1 MQNKNKIERDASPN
15 ESQLQAIHTAECPL
29 LIIAGPGSGKTFTLV
44 ERAFCLIAEK
54 KVPPENIL
62 ISTFTEKAAREIIT
76 RLSNKLLENNL
87 YVNLHEMYIGTMHSI
102 FLRILEE
109 NKEATHR
116 RDNLVFD
123 DFDQKFFVY
132 NQIWHIRAKFPSIPV
147 FNHSK
152 PRNWQETIEL
162 VKLFNT
168 CTEEAIDSTDLMK
181 SSDSALIDLGKAYR
195 FYLDA
200 LKAENAYDFAVIQ
213 RATMNLFKEHPEV
226 LNQMQEKIKYLM
238 IDEYQDTNTIQEIL
252 IFLLIRKHSR
262 ICVVG
267 DDDQALYRFRGA
279 SVQNI
284 LEFPKRFM
292 TNVCSVIKLE
302 TNYRSHPK
310 IIDFFSDFIAQEE
323 WQLNGTI
330 FRHPK
335 KIHSPVHITF
345 PAMKPVLRVMGNDED
360 KWHQELLSFI
370 RHLQQSGIVSD
381 LNQIAFLF
389 RSLKGD
395 KVIRLIKFFEENGIP
410 VYAPRSDYFF
420 KRTETRLFLGAILSM
435 FPQYRD
441 IRQWNDNYSMDIWNY
456 YDEACLEPFVALIQQ
471 TENSKLL
478 EYCRNRAYLFTHLAK
493 PTDLNFTHLV
503 YELLQF
509 PLMAQFVENE
519 KTARN
524 VAILTQLLTRF
535 EHFYNISVI
544 TPKNLEF
551 CIKHLFNI
559 FFHFLKQGGINEY
572 EDEEEYAPSGC
583 ISFLTIHQAKGL
595 EFPIVCVGSLHTSP
609 RKDYDEFDVLLQDY
623 YRKKPFEPID
633 KIKYYDF
640 RRLFYT
646 AFSRAQNLLVL
657 TDVEKEGRGKTPS
670 KHFDESYSQT
680 TDWKAADLNPDLIR
694 LKPIKD
700 VNIKKEYSFN
710 SHINLFETCPR
721 QYQFLQHLE
730 FSPSR
735 RGSMLFGTLVH
746 QSIEDIHKHVL
757 KNGVNGLHE
766 AQITDWF
773 ETNYKILS
781 TREKQYL
788 SEDVKQA
795 AHRQVINYFQRNRNE
810 LDQVREAEVSVSL
823 VKKDYILKGTIDL
836 IKGKGNTVEIIDF
849 KSEAKPDV
857 SDVQSYQRY
866 QKQLEMYAHIVEE
879 RHGLNVSQMH
889 LYYTGEGNGNPL
901 VTFEKNQRHIDQ
913 TMQEFDG
920 IVNRIENK
928 DFQISQRP
936 KRICRSCDLRF
947 YCDFKGCDMKN

>member
-1 MQNKNKIERDASPN
+1 MPDKEKKSSAALPN
-15 ESQLQAIHTAECPL
+15 SAQIAAIQSTDRPL

-44 ERAFCLIAEK
+44 ERAFYLIAEK
-54 KVPPENIL
+54 NIPPESIL

-76 RLSNKLLENNL
+76 RLSNKLIENDL
-87 YVNLHEMYIGTMHSI
+87 HVNLNEIYIGTLHSI

-109 NKEATHR
+109 N
-116 RDNLVFD
+116 RDTTQQKNLAVFD
-123 DFDQKFFVY
+123 DFDQKFIVY
-132 NQIWHIRAKFPSIPV
+132 NKIWEFKEKFPAIPV
-147 FNHSK
+147 FQKNKS
-152 PRNWQETIEL
+152 NWQQALEL
-162 VKLFNT
+162 VRLFNI
-168 CTEEAIDSTDLMK
+168 CTEESLNHIE
-181 SSDSALIDLGKAYR
+181 LIQSVHQEILDFGYAYLY
-195 FYLDA
+195 YLNL
-200 LKAENAYDFAVIQ
+200 LKNENAYDFSNIQ
-213 RATMNLFKEHPEV
+213 RGALFLFRDHPEV
-226 LNQMQEKIKYLM
+226 LEALQSKIQFLM
-238 IDEYQDTNTIQEIL
+238 IDEYQDTNTVQETL
-252 IFLLIRKHSR
+252 IFLLCNKHGR
-262 ICVVG
+262 VCVVG

-279 SVQNI
+279 TVRNI
-284 LEFPKRFM
+284 LEFAHHFSKDSCKI
-292 TNVCSVIKLE
+292 VKLE
-302 TNYRSHPK
+302 VNYRSHPG
-310 IIDFFSDFIAQEE
+310 IINFYSDFISQEE
-323 WQLNGTI
+323 WQIDGAM
-330 FRHPK
+330 FRHQK
-335 KIHSPVHITF
+335 KIQPPEHIDF
-345 PAMKPVLRVMGNDED
+345 PDMYPVLKVMGSDED
-360 KWHQELLSFI
+360 EWNQEILAFI
-370 RHLQQSGIVSD
+370 HTLKRQKIITD

-395 KVIRLIKFFEENGIP
+395 KVVDLIKFLEENGIP

-420 KRTETRLFLGAILSM
+420 KRTETKLFLGALLAM
-435 FPQYRD
+435 FPQYKN
-441 IRQWNDNYSMDIWNY
+441 IRQWSKDVAMDIWNY
-456 YDEACLEPFVALIQQ
+456 YDEECLAPFVSIMQQ
-471 TENSKLL
+471 PDNKNLL
-478 EYCRNRAYLFTHLAK
+478 AFCRKRAQEFSHLTAA
-493 PTDLNFTHLV
+493 TDYNLTGLV
-503 YELLQF
+503 YQLLQF
-509 PLMAQFVENE
+509 PFLAQFVEHE

-551 CIKHLFNI
+551 SLKHLFNI

-583 ISFLTIHQAKGL
+583 VSFLTIHQAKGM

-609 RKDYDEFDVLLQDY
+609 RKDYNEFDVLLQDY
-623 YRKKPFEPID
+623 YRKSPFEPID
-633 KIKYYDF
+633 KIKYFDF

-657 TDVEKEGRGKTPS
+657 TDVEKQGQGKTPS
-670 KHFDESYSQT
+670 KHFTQSYQQT
-680 TDWKAADLNPDLIR
+680 VDWREVDFNPDV
-694 LKPIKD
+694 LKINPIKD
-700 VNIKKEYSFN
+700 VNIKKEYSFS

-766 AQITDWF
+766 AQVTNWF

-795 AHRQVINYFQRNRNE
+795 AQRQVINYFQRNVSE
-810 LDQVREAEVSVSL
+810 LDKVREAEVSVSL

-836 IKGKGNTVEIIDF
+836 IKGKGDTVEIIDF

-857 SDVQSYQRY
+857 SDAQSYQRY
-866 QKQLEMYAHIVEE
+866 QKQLETYAHIVEE

-901 VTFEKNQRHIDQ
+901 ITFEKNQRHIDQ

-920 IVNRIENK
+920 IVNRIENR

-936 KRICRSCDLRF
+936 KRVCWSCDLRF
-947 YCDFKGCDMKN
+947 YCDFRD

>member
-1 MQNKNKIERDASPN
+1 MQTQHKIERDTFPN
-15 ESQLQAIHTAECPL
+15 AAQLQAIHTTDCPL
-29 LIIAGPGSGKTFTLV
+29 LIIAGPGSGKTYTLV
-44 ERAFCLIAEK
+44 ERAFYLIAEK
-54 KVPPENIL
+54 NIPPENIL

-76 RLSNKLLENNL
+76 RLSNKLIENNL
-87 YVNLHEMYIGTMHSI
+87 NINLNEMYIGTLHSI

-109 NKEATHR
+109 KKEVTHR
-116 RDNLVFD
+116 RDHLVFD

-132 NQIWHIRAKFPSIPV
+132 NHIWDFKIEFPAIPI
-147 FNHSK
+147 FQ
-152 PRNWQETIEL
+152 PRRSNWQMALEL
-162 VKLFNT
+162 VRLFNI
-168 CTEEAIDSTDLMK
+168 CTEEALNPGK
-181 SSDSALIDLGKAYR
+181 LIAAENAAVSDLGKAYQE
-195 FYLDA
+195 YLN
-200 LKAENAYDFAVIQ
+200 LISNQNAYDFSTIQ
-213 RATMNLFKEHPEV
+213 KATMILFRDHPDV
-226 LNQMQEKIKYLM
+226 LQALQEKIQYLM

-252 IFLLIRKHSR
+252 IFLLGRKHGQ

-279 SVQNI
+279 TVRNI
-284 LEFPKRFM
+284 LEFANHFASEACKIF
-292 TNVCSVIKLE
+292 KLE
-302 TNYRSHPK
+302 TNYRSHPA
-310 IIDFFSDFIAQEE
+310 IINFYADFMAQEE
-323 WQLNGTI
+323 WQVNGTL

-335 KIHSPVHITF
+335 KIKPPATVKF
-345 PAMKPVLRVMGNDED
+345 PDMYPVLKVMGSDEHE
-360 KWHQELLSFI
+360 WHREILAFI
-370 RHLQQSGIVSD
+370 RTLQQEKIITD

-395 KVIRLIKFFEENGIP
+395 KVVGLIKFLEENGIP
-410 VYAPRSDYFF
+410 VYAPRSDFFF
-420 KRTETRLFLGAILSM
+420 KRSETKMFLGALLAM
-435 FPQYRD
+435 FPQYKNL
-441 IRQWNDNYSMDIWNY
+441 RQWSDDVALDIWEY
-456 YDEACLEPFVALIQQ
+456 YDEECLAPFMRIMQQ
-471 TENSKLL
+471 PDNKKLL
-478 EYCRNRAYLFTHLAK
+478 AFCRKRAHEFSNLTA
-493 PTDLNFTHLV
+493 PTDYNFTGLI
-503 YELLQF
+503 YQLLQF
-509 PLMAQFVENE
+509 PFFAQFVEQE

-544 TPKNLEF
+544 TPKNIDFSLSR
-551 CIKHLFNI
+551 LFNI

-572 EDEEEYAPSGC
+572 EDEEQYAPSGC
-583 ISFLTIHQAKGL
+583 VSFLTIHQAKGL

-609 RKDYDEFDVLLQDY
+609 RRNYSEFDVLLQDY
-623 YRKKPFEPID
+623 YRKPPFEPID
-633 KIKYYDF
+633 KITYYDF

-670 KHFDESYSQT
+670 KHFTQSYQQT
-680 TDWKAADLNPDLIR
+680 VNWRDVDFDPQVLK

-795 AHRQVINYFQRNRNE
+795 AQRQVINYFQRNRNE
-810 LDQVREAEVSVSL
+810 LEKVRDAEVNVSL

-836 IKGKGNTVEIIDF
+836 IKGKGDTVEIIDF

-866 QKQLEMYAHIVEE
+866 QKQLETYAHIVEE
-879 RHGLNVSQMH
+879 RHGLHVSQMH
-889 LYYTGEGNGNPL
+889 LYYTGETNGNPL
-901 VTFEKNQRHIDQ
+901 ISFEKDPRHIDQ
-913 TMQEFDG
+913 TMQEFDA
-920 IVNRIENK
+920 IVNQIENK
-928 DFQISQRP
+928 DFRISQRP

-947 YCDFKGCDMKN
+947 YCDFKGCDKS

>member
-1 MQNKNKIERDASPN
+1 MQNEHKTKRGSFPNAS
-15 ESQLQAIHTAECPL
+15 QIHAIQTTKCPL

-44 ERAFCLIAEK
+44 ERAYHLIADEK
-54 KVPPENIL
+54 VSPENIL

-76 RLSNKLLENNL
+76 RLSNKLIENDLN
-87 YVNLHEMYIGTMHSI
+87 VNLHEMYIGTLHSI
-102 FLRILEE
+102 FLKILEE
-109 NKEATHR
+109 NREATHR
-116 RDNLVFD
+116 RDYRVLD

-132 NQIWHIRAKFPSIPV
+132 NRIKHFCAQFPAIPV
-147 FNHSK
+147 FNHNGF
-152 PRNWQETIEL
+152 NWKKSGEL
-162 VKLFNT
+162 VRLFNI
-168 CTEEAIDSTDLMK
+168 CTEEAIDP
-181 SSDSALIDLGKAYR
+181 ANLIASENPAISDLGRAYQY
-195 FYLDA
+195 YLN
-200 LKAENAYDFAVIQ
+200 LLHEENAYDFSCIQ
-213 RATMNLFKEHPEV
+213 RATMMLFRNHPEV
-226 LNQMQEKIKYLM
+226 LATLQDKIKYLM

-252 IFLLIRKHSR
+252 IFLLGRRHGR

-279 SVQNI
+279 TVRNI
-284 LEFPKRFM
+284 LEFANHFSKGSCKIVR
-292 TNVCSVIKLE
+292 LE
-302 TNYRSHPK
+302 TNYRSHPE
-310 IIDFFSDFIAQEE
+310 IINFYSDFMAQEE
-323 WQLNGTI
+323 WQVNGTL

-335 KIHSPVHITF
+335 KIQPPEHSDF
-345 PAMKPVLRVMGNDED
+345 PDLYPVLRVIGNDED
-360 KWHQELLSFI
+360 GWHQEILAFI
-370 RHLQQSGIVSD
+370 RTLQQQNIITD

-395 KVIRLIKFFEENGIP
+395 KVVGLIKFLEENGIP

-420 KRTETRLFLGAILSM
+420 KRTEIKMFLGALLAM
-435 FPQYRD
+435 FPQYKNL
-441 IRQWNDNYSMDIWNY
+441 RQWSDEVALDIWDY
-456 YDEACLEPFVALIQQ
+456 YDDECLAPFVRIMQQ
-471 TENSKLL
+471 PDNKNLL
-478 EYCRNRAYLFTHLAK
+478 AFCRQRAQQFRNLTST
-493 PTDLNFTHLV
+493 TDYNFTGLV
-503 YELLQF
+503 YQLLQF
-509 PLMAQFVENE
+509 PFLAQFVEQE

-535 EHFYNISVI
+535 EHFYNISVL
-544 TPKNLEF
+544 TPKNIDFALTR
-551 CIKHLFNI
+551 LFNL

-572 EDEEEYAPSGC
+572 EDQEEYAPSGC
-583 ISFLTIHQAKGL
+583 VSFLTIHQAKGM

-609 RKDYDEFDVLLQDY
+609 RKDYNEFDVLLQDY
-623 YRKKPFEPID
+623 YRKQPYEPIE

-670 KHFDESYSQT
+670 KHFTRSYEQT
-680 TDWKAADLNPDLIR
+680 IDWREVDFDPEV
-694 LKPIKD
+694 LKLMPIKD

-721 QYQFLQHLE
+721 QYQFLKHLE

-735 RGSMLFGTLVH
+735 RGAMLFGTLVH
-746 QSIEDIHKHVL
+746 QTIEDIHKHVL

-781 TREKQYL
+781 TAEKQYL

-795 AHRQVINYFQRNRNE
+795 AQKQVLNYFQRNRHE
-810 LDQVREAEVSVSL
+810 LDKVRDAEVNVSL

-836 IKGKGNTVEIIDF
+836 IKGKGDTVEIIDF

-866 QKQLEMYAHIVEE
+866 QKQLETYAHIVEE
-879 RHGLNVSQMH
+879 RHGLHVSQMH

-901 VTFEKNQRHIDQ
+901 ITFDKNQRHINQ
-913 TMQEFDG
+913 TMQEFDA

-928 DFQISQRP
+928 DFRISQRP
-936 KRICRSCDLRF
+936 KRVCKNCDLRF
-947 YCDFKGCDMKN
+947 YCGEN